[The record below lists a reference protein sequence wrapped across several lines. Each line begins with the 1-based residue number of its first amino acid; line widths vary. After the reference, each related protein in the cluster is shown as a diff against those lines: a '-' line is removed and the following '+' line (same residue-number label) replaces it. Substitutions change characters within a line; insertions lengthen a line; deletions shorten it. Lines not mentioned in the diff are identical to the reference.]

1 MLLTVARMHCMRWE
15 AWWAKAGTGT
25 LVNCIGGHPFVG
37 FLILEQQKWNFN
49 RISDRTKASQL
60 NKGAKA
66 LGRVVQSWVKITQG

>member
-37 FLILEQQKWNFN
+37 FF
-49 RISDRTKASQL
+49 L
-60 NKGAKA
+60 NSK
-66 LGRVVQSWVKITQG
+66 SET